1 MSALSPTLAVPTCVD
16 PDQCPGRGTRYQREC
31 PMTGSTSLAT
41 PPETCPYEELNV
53 FGTPTGKVH
62 HAQEG
67 DQLPR
72 APRGFKWRRV
82 RQEGC

>member
-1 MSALSPTLAVPTCVD
+1 MPDDREHQPGDSA
-16 PDQCPGRGTRYQREC
+16 
-31 PMTGSTSLAT
+31 
-41 PPETCPYEELNV
+41 PETGPYEEPNV
-53 FGTPTGKVH
+53 FGTLTGKVH

-82 RQEGC
+82 

>member
-1 MSALSPTLAVPTCVD
+1 MLWPRVALPERMAD
-16 PDQCPGRGTRYQREC
+16 DREHQPGDRASESG
-31 PMTGSTSLAT
+31 
-41 PPETCPYEELNV
+41 PYEELNV

-67 DQLPR
+67 DQLPS

-82 RQEGC
+82 RPEGC